1 MPFRKVNI
9 EEEIERLRNSDPEF
23 REVWDSSRMEFEI
36 LAQLTK
42 LRNQKGW
49 SQEELAKRMG
59 AKQQV
64 ISRIEKKEQSPTLK
78 TICNMANV
86 LGVDITFTPR
96 PQ

>member
-9 EEEIERLRNSDPEF
+9 DEIIENKRNSDPEF
-23 REVWDSSRMEFEI
+23 REAWDSSRMEFEI

-64 ISRIEKKEQSPTLK
+64 ISRIEKKDKVPRLK
-78 TICNMANV
+78 QYAIWQMCLV
-86 LGVDITFTPR
+86 LT
-96 PQ
+96 